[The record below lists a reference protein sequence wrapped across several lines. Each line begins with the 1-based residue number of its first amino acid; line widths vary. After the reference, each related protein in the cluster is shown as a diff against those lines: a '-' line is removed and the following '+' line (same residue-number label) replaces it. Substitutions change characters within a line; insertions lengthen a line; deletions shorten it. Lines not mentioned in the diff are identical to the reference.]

1 MNGYVIAL
9 DQGTTSSRA
18 IIFDAKGAPV
28 TIAQY
33 PFPQIY
39 PEPGWVEHD
48 PMVILETQ
56 LRALAEAFEKSG
68 LSPTDIAGIGITNQ
82 RETTIVWDKN
92 TGKPVYNA
100 IVWQCRRTASICDEL
115 KASGIGEYVREKT
128 GLLIDAYFSG
138 TKIKWI
144 LDNVDGA
151 RERAERGE
159 LLFGNVDS
167 WLIWNLTGG
176 KAHVSDYSN
185 CSRTMIFDIDEL
197 KWDETL
203 CEKLGIPMSMLPTPV
218 PSSMIYGTV
227 APGLTGL
234 EMLAGVPVCGSA
246 GDQAAAL
253 IGQGCIDR
261 GQAKNTYGT
270 GCFTLLN
277 TGDQSVR
284 SSSGLVTSV
293 AWSIGGKTT
302 YALEGSVFN
311 AGSSI
316 QWLRDEVGL
325 LATSSE
331 CETLAASVP
340 DNGGVYLVSAFTGL
354 GAPRWDMYAR
364 GAVVGLTR
372 GSTKAHIVRAALEGI
387 AYQVK
392 DLLDAMEKDSG
403 EELSVLRV
411 DGGASVN
418 NFMMQFQSDI
428 LRKPIDRPKMV
439 ETTAFGAA
447 FLAGLAAGVWND
459 IGDIKAIRESDRIFE
474 AQMEA
479 EKAEKLHKTWLRAVE
494 RAAKWEE

>member
-18 IIFDAKGAPV
+18 IIFDAKGTPV
-28 TIAQY
+28 TVAQY

-56 LRALAEAFEKSG
+56 LRAMAEAFEKSG

-144 LDNVDGA
+144 LDNVVDGA

-197 KWDETL
+197 KWDEML

-253 IGQGCIDR
+253 IGQGCINR
-261 GQAKNTYGT
+261 GQANNTYGT
-270 GCFTLLN
+270 GCFTP
-277 TGDQSVR
+277 
-284 SSSGLVTSV
+284 
-293 AWSIGGKTT
+293 
-302 YALEGSVFN
+302 
-311 AGSSI
+311 
-316 QWLRDEVGL
+316 
-325 LATSSE
+325 ATSPS
-331 CETLAASVP
+331 AAP
-340 DNGGVYLVSAFTGL
+340 
-354 GAPRWDMYAR
+354 
-364 GAVVGLTR
+364 AVL
-372 GSTKAHIVRAALEGI
+372 
-387 AYQVK
+387 
-392 DLLDAMEKDSG
+392 
-403 EELSVLRV
+403 
-411 DGGASVN
+411 
-418 NFMMQFQSDI
+418 
-428 LRKPIDRPKMV
+428 
-439 ETTAFGAA
+439 
-447 FLAGLAAGVWND
+447 
-459 IGDIKAIRESDRIFE
+459 
-474 AQMEA
+474 
-479 EKAEKLHKTWLRAVE
+479 
-494 RAAKWEE
+494 